1 MYLQLLGAATVVGG
15 AVALGFHYA
24 ARESARLLD
33 LLELKKA
40 LMILSSEIDY
50 MRTPLPTAAANIGK
64 RTERWV
70 GQFFSRL
77 GEALAANDG
86 ETAYQLWVQV
96 LGELDDTVALT
107 EEDVKVIDGFGKTLG
122 YLDKQMQ
129 QNAIDYAVRY
139 IDETAAVL
147 QVQAEK
153 SKKMYRS
160 LGVIG
165 GLFLAV
171 VFW

>member
-1 MYLQLLGAATVVGG
+1 MYLQLVGAAVVVGG

-24 ARESARLLD
+24 ARESDRLLD

-40 LMILSSEIDY
+40 LLILSSEIDY
-50 MRTPLPTAAANIGK
+50 MRTPLPMATANIGK

-70 GQFFSRL
+70 GPFFSRF

-86 ETAYQLWVQV
+86 DTAYQLWVR
-96 LGELDDTVALT
+96 ALEEVGDAAT
-107 EEDVKVIDGFGKTLG
+107 LAEEDRKVIDGFGKTLG

-129 QNAIDYAVRY
+129 HNAIDYAVRY
-139 IDETAAVL
+139 IDETAAGL

>member
-1 MYLQLLGAATVVGG
+1 MYLQLVGAAVVVGG
-15 AVALGFHYA
+15 TVALGFHYA

-40 LMILSSEIDY
+40 LLILSSEIDY
-50 MRTPLPTAAANIGK
+50 MRAPLPTAAANIGK

-70 GQFFSRL
+70 GSFFSRF
-77 GEALAANDG
+77 GKMLAANDG
-86 ETAYQLWVQV
+86 ETAYQLWGRA
-96 LGELDDTVALT
+96 LNTVGDAAALA
-107 EEDVKVIDGFGKTLG
+107 EEDLKVIDGFGETLG
-122 YLDKQMQ
+122 YVDKQMQ

-139 IDETAAVL
+139 IDETAAGL

-171 VFW
+171 VLW

>member
-1 MYLQLLGAATVVGG
+1 MYLQLLGAAVVVGG

-33 LLELKKA
+33 LLEFKKA

-50 MRTPLPTAAANIGK
+50 MRTPLPAAAANIGK

-70 GQFFSRL
+70 GPFFSRF
-77 GEALAANDG
+77 GEVLAANDG
-86 ETAYQLWVQV
+86 ETAYQLWVRV
-96 LGELDDTVALT
+96 LGDVGDAADLV
-107 EEDVKVIDGFGKTLG
+107 EEDLKVIDGFGKTLG
-122 YLDKQMQ
+122 YLDRDMQ
-129 QNAIDYAVRY
+129 RNAIDYAVRY
-139 IDETAAVL
+139 VDETCAVL